1 MRSLTFEVPGEP
13 RGKGRPRFARRGKRV
28 SVHTP
33 EATASYENW
42 IRLCA
47 MQAAQGS
54 DPWPAGVPLVLEI
67 TALFPVPAS
76 WSKRKRLSA
85 YAGTL
90 LPTVKPDAD
99 NILKLVGDAL
109 NRIVWHDDAQV
120 VRCSFSKRY
129 CREDEQPELRV
140 TVHDGVWL

>member
-42 IRLCA
+42 IRVCA

-54 DPWPAGVPLVLEI
+54 DPWPAGVPLVLDIE
-67 TALFPVPAS
+67 AVFPIPVS
-76 WSKRKRLSA
+76 WSKRKQADAHKGALR
-85 YAGTL
+85 
-90 LPTVKPDAD
+90 PTSPRVDAD
-99 NILKLVGDAL
+99 NVLKVVGDAL
-109 NRIVWHDDAQV
+109 NGVLWADDGQVVTVCVVKRYTRDGEAPAVHVSVTDDA
-120 VRCSFSKRY
+120 
-129 CREDEQPELRV
+129 
-140 TVHDGVWL
+140 